1 MKLILL
7 FRMRW
12 ALFYLPVVMYSVM
25 AMWFCTVV
33 LLPLPPSSFVMAI
46 GLPQGSYASIAN
58 RYRQELEE
66 RGINVDIVATEGASG
81 PLNRLADPKNEVMAG
96 FASGLFNNGE
106 WHGVEAL
113 AAIERQ
119 PVWVFTRL
127 DTVAQLS
134 QLKGL
139 RIATAGKGNPGWAV
153 TQLLLAH
160 VRLGAE
166 DVVLREV
173 KTYTEAAN
181 ELMDGTVDA
190 AVMVANGEAEAMRA
204 LSRSPGIHMV
214 GVDRI
219 MALMAREPRLKPF
232 VLPQGAIELR
242 GDVPSR
248 DLTMLGANLH
258 LLVRDTMHPALQRV
272 LLDTAQELHEAPS
285 FLQHQGEYPATHDL
299 DYDLSPVARKWAAG
313 ERPVMEQLL
322 PYWLAQL
329 AELLLYAILPILIL
343 TFFLLSRIP
352 NFFAWKVNALL
363 QNYYG
368 ELKFLETEIEP
379 SATTKPKEM
388 LKLMQRLDNIEMQ
401 VTTLEL
407 PDKYADRWYV
417 LREHCAQAREKL
429 LSYRAR

>member
-12 ALFYLPVVMYSVM
+12 ALFYLPVVMYSAL
-25 AMWFCTVV
+25 AMWFCTEV
-33 LLPLPPSSFVMAI
+33 LFPLPPSRFVMAI

-66 RGINVDIVATEGASG
+66 RGIDVDIVTTEGASG
-81 PLNRLADPKNEVMAG
+81 PLSRLADPKSEVVAG
-96 FASGLFNNGE
+96 FASGLFNNGK
-106 WHGVEAL
+106 WDGVEAL

-127 DTVAQLS
+127 DTVTQLS

-139 RIATAGKGNPGWAV
+139 RIATAGPGNPGWAV

-166 DVVLREV
+166 DVVLREA
-173 KTYTEAAN
+173 KTYADAAN
-181 ELMDGTVDA
+181 ELMDGKVDA
-190 AVMVANGEAEAMRA
+190 AVIVANGEAEAMRA
-204 LSRSPGIHMV
+204 LSRSPGIQMV

-219 MALMAREPRLKPF
+219 SALMAREPRLKPF
-232 VLPQGAIELR
+232 VLPQGSIELR

-248 DLTMLGANLH
+248 DLTMLAADLH

-272 LLDTAQELHEAPS
+272 LLDAAQELHEAPS
-285 FLQHQGEYPATHDL
+285 FLQHQGEYPAMHNL
-299 DYDLSPVARKWAAG
+299 DYSLSPVARKWAAG
-313 ERPVMEQLL
+313 ERPLMEQLL
-322 PYWLAQL
+322 PYWQAQL
-329 AELLLYAILPILIL
+329 AELLLYAILPILIT
-343 TFFLLSRIP
+343 TFFLLSWVP

-379 SATTKPKEM
+379 SATTKPLELM
-388 LKLMQRLDNIEMQ
+388 KLMQRLDNIEIQ
-401 VTTLEL
+401 VTALEL
-407 PDKYADRWYV
+407 PNKYADRWYT

>member
-12 ALFYLPVVMYSVM
+12 ALFYLPVLMYAVM

-46 GLPQGSYASIAN
+46 GLPEGSYASIAK

-66 RGINVDIVATEGASG
+66 RGINIDIVSTEDASG
-81 PLNRLADPKNEVMAG
+81 PLHRLSDPKSEVMAG
-96 FASGLFNNGE
+96 FASGLFNNGKSD
-106 WHGVEAL
+106 GVEAL

-119 PVWVFTRL
+119 PVWVFTRQSAI
-127 DTVAQLS
+127 TQLT

-139 RIATAGKGNPGWAV
+139 RIATAGQGNPGWAV

-160 VRLGAE
+160 ARLRPE
-166 DVVLREV
+166 DVVLREA
-173 KTYTEAAN
+173 KTNTDAAN
-181 ELMDGTVDA
+181 DLMDGKADV
-190 AVMVANGEAEAMRA
+190 AVIVANGEAEAMRA
-204 LSRSPGIHMV
+204 LSRSPGIHLL

-219 MALMAREPRLKPF
+219 SALMAREPRLKPF

-248 DLTMLGANLH
+248 DLTMLAANLH

-285 FLQHQGEYPATHDL
+285 FLQHQGEYPALHDL
-299 DYDLSPVARKWAAG
+299 DFSMSPVARKWTAG
-313 ERPVMEQLL
+313 ERPVMELLL
-322 PYWLAQL
+322 PYWYAQL
-329 AELLLYAILPILIL
+329 AELLLYAILPILIF
-343 TFFLLSRIP
+343 TFFLLAWIP
-352 NFFAWKVNALL
+352 RFFALKVNAVL

-368 ELKFLETEIEP
+368 ELKFLEAEIVP
-379 SATTKPKEM
+379 SATTKPLEM
-388 LKLMQRLDNIEMQ
+388 MKLMQRLDNIELQ
-401 VTTLEL
+401 VATLEL
-407 PDKYADRWYV
+407 PNKYADRWFV
-417 LREHCAQAREKL
+417 LREHCALARERL

>member
-1 MKLILL
+1 MKLILQ

-12 ALFYLPVVMYSVM
+12 ALFYLPVVMYS
-25 AMWFCTVV
+25 AMSIWFCTVV
-33 LLPLPPSSFVMAI
+33 LLPLPPSSFVMAV
-46 GLPQGSYASIAN
+46 GLPQGSYASIAK

-66 RGINVDIVATEGASG
+66 RGINVEIVTTEGASG
-81 PLNRLADPKNEVMAG
+81 PLNRLVDPKSEVMAG
-96 FASGLFNNGE
+96 FASGLFNNGK
-106 WHGVEAL
+106 WDGVDAL

-127 DTVAQLS
+127 DTVTQLS

-139 RIATAGKGNPGWAV
+139 RIATAGQGNPGWAV

-160 VRLGAE
+160 VRLGAT
-166 DVVLREV
+166 DVVLHEA
-173 KTYTEAAN
+173 KTFAEAAN
-181 ELMDGTVDA
+181 ELMDGKVDA
-190 AVMVANGEAEAMRA
+190 AGIVANGEAEAMRA

-219 MALMAREPRLKPF
+219 TALIAREPRLRPF

-258 LLVRDTMHPALQRV
+258 LLVRATMHPALQRV

-285 FLQHQGEYPATHDL
+285 FLQHQGEYPAMHEV
-299 DYDLSPVARKWAAG
+299 DYNLSPVARKWAAG
-313 ERPVMEQLL
+313 ERPLMEQLL
-322 PYWLAQL
+322 PYWQAQL
-329 AELLLYAILPILIL
+329 AELLLYAVLPILIL
-343 TFFLLSRIP
+343 TFFLLAWIP
-352 NFFAWKVNALL
+352 KFFAWKVNAVL

-368 ELKFLETEIEP
+368 ELKFLEAEIVP
-379 SATTKPKEM
+379 SATTKPMEM
-388 LKLMQRLDNIEMQ
+388 MKLMQRLDHIEMQ
-401 VTTLEL
+401 VATLEL
-407 PDKYADRWYV
+407 PNQYADRWYT